1 MNGRSDNRKKI
12 NDIVAIS
19 QRKLN
24 RGGGV
29 KPCLPFLLQTISRDK
44 KMNNEYKRII
54 NKQDRL

>member
-44 KMNNEYKRII
+44 KMNNEYKRTI
-54 NKQDRL
+54 